1 MKEFLLKLCLFFA
14 LSSAFCVGGEV
25 FHHKNLSVLKTKY
38 FDFIFCDETF
48 DDAKKIAFVADSY
61 YLEITKK
68 FGTEPYQ
75 RFPVSITRSLES
87 LNGFFTPFPYNM
99 IVLYLA
105 EPGSAEMESYSDTV
119 LSVFYHELTHAVT
132 LNLKSPL
139 FRKLSR
145 IFGDFATP
153 AAFSMPYFWIEGAA
167 VFNESSTE
175 KKDGRLK
182 NPFFTELLIQAKLND
197 AAGVKKF
204 PSWRDVAG
212 ARDTPPGG
220 SDRYVFGA
228 CFAEFLVEKYGMEK
242 YSELWKN
249 AGEATFLSFAAGVF
263 EKTYGTKIDDEWKE
277 FKDSIKI
284 PDFFTKNEN
293 SARLLS
299 RKNAEIRAFDVFI
312 DEKSGGKKIAFYDS
326 VTHAVFLLESGENA
340 FKKPKKLFSAL
351 GVTELYF
358 SDDGKNLLV
367 TRLTAKETVKIQKG
381 VFNLKSKKYK
391 IIKNPDDEI
400 FANAR
405 KNIAAEKNGLNW
417 EIALKLPDSSEKKYS
432 PGEKIVLTNPHLAK
446 FDEKNIFVSFSWA
459 FFSGENSELFS
470 GALPK
475 CGVLKIDLESGNG
488 DFYLQKNAAFAG
500 KTLHGVNYAALFDVS
515 GEKTK
520 FAAVFEDYESKALY
534 EIELPTLDDENAWQK
549 IAAVRTEKSSES
561 LGTLQNAESGKNENE
576 VNLSEISSRDSE
588 TFGFENETPAS
599 DSAASVPKTLSLRN
613 SGSEESLNQKE
624 SSGSNKNP
632 DTNEFSDTNAIPD
645 SNPENLKIEK
655 YSSLPYL
662 FKGTKLPLG
671 FVPVKNSDFETE
683 STGILGVT
691 YMTTNP
697 YLDDFIM
704 ISAGYDPDFKDG
716 GVSLSYSGSDS
727 SKKIVFETAAV
738 FDKKIFKQANGSI
751 DFSKVFW
758 RGLASSFSGGISL
771 DAIYGRESEAD
782 ALITAESEEKTETF
796 DGSYWK
802 NGFFGQ
808 SKIYLGFS
816 NLRQT
821 GKNVHCISGFSF
833 VPFLDFEKKNYKIEF
848 KKDGESKVYK
858 TDYETEEKYL
868 NAGASAILRIPFV
881 APLSFQASIFPSS
894 SYFLYGAARANLF
907 TYEIQKGIP
916 AISLYAARFDL
927 SLSYSGK
934 ISYSHGDFFDIAK
947 VCEIAS
953 DVKKEDYS
961 DCVSLGAFFTLSPNT
976 GYMAAPA
983 VQFQLGASF
992 SFRPNPKDGESRT
1005 EFGVF
1010 GNLEL

>member
-1 MKEFLLKLCLFFA
+1 MKKFLLKLCLFFA

-48 DDAKKIAFVADSY
+48 DDAKKIASVADSY

-75 RFPVSITRSLES
+75 RFPVSITRSVES

-99 IVLYLA
+99 IVLYFA
-105 EPGSAEMESYSDTV
+105 APDSAEMESYSDTV

-167 VFNESSTE
+167 VLNESSTE

-212 ARDTPPGG
+212 ARDTTPGG

-242 YSELWKN
+242 YCELWKN

-284 PDFFTKNEN
+284 PDSLNENEN
-293 SARLLS
+293 SSRLLS

-312 DEKSGGKKIAFYDS
+312 DEKSCGKKIAFYDS
-326 VTHAVFLLESGENA
+326 VSHAVFLLEGDENA

-351 GVTELYF
+351 GITELYF
-358 SDDGKNLLV
+358 SGDGKNLLV

-381 VFNLKSKKYK
+381 VFNLRSKKYK
-391 IIKNPDDEI
+391 IVKNPDDEA

-405 KNIAAEKNGLNW
+405 TNIAAEKNGLNW

-432 PGEKIVLTNPHLAK
+432 LGEKIILANPHLAK

-459 FFSGENSELFS
+459 FFSEENSELFS

-488 DFYLQKNAAFAG
+488 DFYLQKNAVFAG
-500 KTLHGVNYAALFDVS
+500 KTLHGVNYSAVLDVS
-515 GEKTK
+515 GGKTK
-520 FAAVFEDYESKALY
+520 FAAVLEDYESNSLY
-534 EIELPTLDDENAWQK
+534 EIELPPLDDENAWQK

-561 LGTLQNAESGKNENE
+561 LGTLKNVESGKNENE
-576 VNLSEISSRDSE
+576 VNLSDLNAI
-588 TFGFENETPAS
+588 S
-599 DSAASVPKTLSLRN
+599 DSN
-613 SGSEESLNQKE
+613 S
-624 SSGSNKNP
+624 
-632 DTNEFSDTNAIPD
+632 
-645 SNPENLKIEK
+645 ENLKIEK
-655 YSSLPYL
+655 YSNLPYL

-683 STGILGVT
+683 STGILGAT
-691 YMTTNP
+691 YMTTKP
-697 YLDDFIM
+697 YLDDLIAL
-704 ISAGYDPDFKDG
+704 SAGYDPDFNDG

-738 FDKKIFKQANGSI
+738 FDKEIFKQASGSI

-758 RGLASSFSGGISL
+758 RGLASSFSGGISV
-771 DAIYGRESEAD
+771 DAIYGRESEKD
-782 ALITAESEEKTETF
+782 AEITVESKEKTETF

-802 NGFFGQ
+802 KGFFGQ

-868 NAGASAILRIPFV
+868 NAGASAVLRIPFV

-916 AISLYAARFDL
+916 AVSLYAARFDL

-947 VCEIAS
+947 IYEIAS
-953 DVKKEDYS
+953 DVKKDDYS

-976 GYMAAPA
+976 GYMADPS

-1005 EFGVF
+1005 EFRIF

>member
-1 MKEFLLKLCLFFA
+1 MKKFLLKLCLFFA

-48 DDAKKIAFVADSY
+48 DDAKKIASVADSY

-68 FGTEPYQ
+68 FGTEPCQ
-75 RFPVSITRSLES
+75 RFPVSITRSVES

-105 EPGSAEMESYSDTV
+105 EPDSAEMESYSDTV

-132 LNLKSPL
+132 LNLKSTL

-153 AAFSMPYFWIEGAA
+153 AALSMPYFWIEGAA
-167 VFNESSTE
+167 VLNESSTE

-197 AAGVKKF
+197 AAGIKKF

-212 ARDTPPGG
+212 ARDTTPGG

-242 YSELWKN
+242 YCELWKN

-277 FKDSIKI
+277 FKNSIKI
-284 PDFFTKNEN
+284 PEFLDENEN
-293 SARLLS
+293 SSRLLS
-299 RKNAEIRAFDVFI
+299 KKNAEIRAFDVFI
-312 DEKSGGKKIAFYDS
+312 DEKSGVKKTAFYDS
-326 VTHAVFLLESGENA
+326 VTHAVFLLENGENA

-351 GVTELYF
+351 GIKELYF
-358 SDDGKNLLV
+358 SGDGKNLLV
-367 TRLTAKETVKIQKG
+367 TRLTAKKTVKIQKG
-381 VFNLKSKKYK
+381 VFNLKSRKYK
-391 IIKNPDDEI
+391 IVKNPDDEI
-400 FANAR
+400 VFDAG
-405 KNIAAEKNGLNW
+405 KNIAAEKSGLNW
-417 EIALKLPDSSEKKYS
+417 KIALKLPDSGEKKYS

-459 FFSGENSELFS
+459 FFNGENSELFS
-470 GALPK
+470 GSLPK
-475 CGVLKIDLESGNG
+475 CGVLKIDLESGIGN
-488 DFYLQKNAAFAG
+488 FYLQKNAVFAE

-515 GEKTK
+515 DGKTK
-520 FAAVFEDYESKALY
+520 FAAVLEDFESNPLY
-534 EIELPTLDDENAWQK
+534 EIELPPLDDENAWQK
-549 IAAVRTEKSSES
+549 IAAVKQEKSSER
-561 LGTLQNAESGKNENE
+561 L
-576 VNLSEISSRDSE
+576 E
-588 TFGFENETPAS
+588 TFGILQNVENENLNSAEFSSFDKKRGSNQESTAVF
-599 DSAASVPKTLSLRN
+599 DSN
-613 SGSEESLNQKE
+613 ESLN
-624 SSGSNKNP
+624 S
-632 DTNEFSDTNAIPD
+632 
-645 SNPENLKIEK
+645 ENLKVEK
-655 YSSLPYL
+655 YSNLPYL

-683 STGILGVT
+683 STGILGAT
-691 YMTTNP
+691 YMTTKP
-697 YLDDFIM
+697 YLDDLIAL
-704 ISAGYDPDFKDG
+704 SAGYDPDFKDG
-716 GVSLSYSGSDS
+716 GISLSYSGSDS
-727 SKKIVFETAAV
+727 SKKIIFETAAV
-738 FDKKIFKQANGSI
+738 FDKKIFKQASGSI

-758 RGLASSFSGGISL
+758 RGLASSFSGGISAN
-771 DAIYGRESEAD
+771 AIYGRESEND
-782 ALITAESEEKTETF
+782 AQITVESKEKTETF

-833 VPFLDFEKKNYKIEF
+833 VPFLDFEKKNYKIDF
-848 KKDGESKVYK
+848 KKDGESKIYK
-858 TDYETEEKYL
+858 TDYETKEKYL
-868 NAGASAILRIPFV
+868 NAGASAALRIPFV
-881 APLSFQASIFPSS
+881 APLSFQASVFPSS

-907 TYEIQKGIP
+907 THEIQKGIP

-934 ISYSHGDFFDIAK
+934 ISYSYGDFFDIAK
-947 VCEIAS
+947 AYEIAS
-953 DVKKEDYS
+953 DVKKDDYS

-976 GYMAAPA
+976 GYMADPA
-983 VQFQLGASF
+983 VQFQIGASF
-992 SFRPNPKDGESRT
+992 SFRPNPKDGESLA
-1005 EFGVF
+1005 EFGII